1 MLPSLIECY
10 RICVFV
16 KISHAKPSIFF
27 KTLRSS
33 NQMAQ
38 AMKGVAKV
46 GETMLIK
53 Q

>member
-1 MLPSLIECY
+1 MVDYAFVHMTILL
-10 RICVFV
+10 VFTSRSDIV
-16 KISHAKPSIFF
+16 MNVF

-46 GETMLIK
+46 
-53 Q
+53 